1 MQDVRIQNLIVS
13 YLLYWLTLWGIGFV
27 GQISVN
33 LYFKVNAGTIS
44 HEDLVEIEKV
54 SVFLQRVPV
63 KWYLR
68 PLFGYL
74 PRSGTVALR
83 VGILQ
88 IGAILF
94 AVFGLMI
101 ACFIGFEQLHFL
113 RQVLLWPY
121 FVFVIGVGAFL
132 NSKRSS
138 TL

>member
-1 MQDVRIQNLIVS
+1 MQDVRIQDLIVS

-44 HEDLVEIEKV
+44 HTDLVEIEKE

-101 ACFIGFEQLHFL
+101 ACFIGFEQLRFL

-121 FVFVIGVGAFL
+121 LIFVIGVGAFL
-132 NSKRSS
+132 NSKRS
-138 TL
+138 